1 MATGSGTGK
10 RAAAGASVPA
20 GELVAR
26 LRTMLGDAA
35 AATWSDDE
43 LLALLNEAVE
53 EYSVHLP
60 RRSEVRLTAVDGERR
75 YGLPVDTA
83 VVTGAVVGPD
93 EASPVRLLRLSEA
106 NGRFRGGAVYD
117 VAWSDD
123 AATPPVLVLGRDWPA
138 GTVLAVRL
146 LRPHDANLSTA
157 TAVTVPAA
165 HHHVLLAYGLFA
177 AARRLQQQEQ
187 ANPTSSSS
195 LLMSQLAS
203 NVRRL
208 ELAYLHALNRILT
221 GRLGSSERVVW
232 GTR

>member
-1 MATGSGTGK
+1 M
-10 RAAAGASVPA
+10 
-20 GELVAR
+20 
-26 LRTMLGDAA
+26 
-35 AATWSDDE
+35 
-43 LLALLNEAVE
+43 
-53 EYSVHLP
+53 
-60 RRSEVRLTAVDGERR
+60 
-75 YGLPVDTA
+75 
-83 VVTGAVVGPD
+83 
-93 EASPVRLLRLSEA
+93 LRLGEA

-123 AATPPVLVLGRDWPA
+123 AATPPALVLGREWPA

-146 LRPHDANLSTA
+146 LRPHDANLLAT
-157 TAVTVPAA
+157 TAVSVPAAA

-208 ELAYLHALNRILT
+208 ELAYLNALNRILT
-221 GRLGSSERVVW
+221 HRLGGELVGW
-232 GTR
+232 CGEH